1 MFCRHRL
8 SVTVIFIAKG
18 IFDEK
23 LVSEGIVSAI
33 LKQKGYGTL
42 QIEGKDWNSYKEEQ
56 YDQLADILRES
67 LDMKAIYKMME

>member
-1 MFCRHRL
+1 MRMGPRTEMYVH
-8 SVTVIFIAKG
+8 G

-33 LKQKGYGTL
+33 LKQKGYDTL

>member
-1 MFCRHRL
+1 M
-8 SVTVIFIAKG
+8 
-18 IFDEK
+18 
-23 LVSEGIVSAI
+23 SEGIVSAI
-33 LKQKGYGTL
+33 LKQKGYDTL

>member
-1 MFCRHRL
+1 MRMGLRTEMSMAVMCMVFLMKNWCQKEL
-8 SVTVIFIAKG
+8 
-18 IFDEK
+18 
-23 LVSEGIVSAI
+23 VSAI
-33 LKQKGYGTL
+33 LKQKGYDTL